1 MNSDKNIKEIQSDIR
16 AIKMQLEA
24 LMCESRLRRLDTL
37 SVLLEMAYKEASEHP
52 DSATGQT
59 HDLDIPTTVQ

>member
-1 MNSDKNIKEIQSDIR
+1 MSDDKNIREMRNDIR

-37 SVLLEMAYKEASEHP
+37 SLLLEMAYKEASEHP
-52 DSATGQT
+52 DPGTRQT
-59 HDLDIPTTVQ
+59 RDLDMPPTVQ